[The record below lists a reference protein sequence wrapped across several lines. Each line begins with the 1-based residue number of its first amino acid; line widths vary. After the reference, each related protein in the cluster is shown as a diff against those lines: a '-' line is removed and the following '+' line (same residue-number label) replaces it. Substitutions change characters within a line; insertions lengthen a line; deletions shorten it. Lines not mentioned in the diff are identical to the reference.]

1 MRRSLSKNPEQR
13 PMPGPLGK
21 MLYGRFP
28 SAMLAWAFNQAGAS
42 VRRSRYRFRYSG
54 SFVDPGVHKL
64 AANSLLDTSDS

>member
-28 SAMLAWAFNQAGAS
+28 SAMPALAFNQAGAS
-42 VRRSRYRFRYSG
+42 VRRCRYGSG
-54 SFVDPGVHKL
+54 TQGVL
-64 AANSLLDTSDS
+64 

>member
-1 MRRSLSKNPEQR
+1 MRRSLSKNPELS

-28 SAMLAWAFNQAGAS
+28 FAMLALAINQAGAS
-42 VRRSRYRFRYSG
+42 VRRSRYRFSYSG

>member
-28 SAMLAWAFNQAGAS
+28 SAMPALAFNQAGAS